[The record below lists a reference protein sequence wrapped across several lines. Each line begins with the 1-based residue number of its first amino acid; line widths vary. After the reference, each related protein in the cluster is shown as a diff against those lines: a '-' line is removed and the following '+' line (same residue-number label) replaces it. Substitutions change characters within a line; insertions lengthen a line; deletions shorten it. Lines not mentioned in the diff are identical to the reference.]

1 VPPKSRKSKKPAGLP
16 TREQLLEFIRQSE
29 TPVGKREIARAFN
42 ITGADRIP
50 LKALLKELRDEGLID
65 RGRGRRHA
73 APDAL
78 PEVAVLRIVGP
89 DADGEL
95 KAVPWN
101 WPEDREPPEIFV
113 APDRRG
119 TATLAAGDRVLARLS
134 RQDEVYEARPI
145 RQLVG
150 APHEVIGFYER
161 DPKGGGRLR
170 PTDRRVKATYL
181 IEERHAAGARP
192 GDLVAVEPL
201 HTHRSGHLQARV
213 IDIVGRHGEPK
224 IASLIA
230 IHEHEIPHE
239 FPPEALREAEQAR
252 PVRAP
257 GERTDFRPLPLV
269 TIDGEDA
276 RDFDDAVWAEPDP
289 DAGNPG
295 GWHMLVAIA
304 DVAHYVRTGGALD
317 REAEKRGNSV
327 YFPDRVVP
335 MLPEALSN
343 DLCSL
348 RPAEDRPCMAAE
360 IWIDAG
366 GRIKR
371 HQFHRGLMRSVAR
384 LTYERV
390 QFAADGTA
398 DDEIAPLMG
407 SVIDPLYGAY
417 AALRGARRKRG
428 TLDLEAQ
435 ERRVI
440 LDGAGRVV
448 RIEQR
453 RSLDSHKLIE
463 EFMIAANVAA
473 AETLERRQRPCM
485 YRIHPAPDQAK
496 VEALRTFLDPLGLGF
511 AKGQVIRPKLFNQV
525 LERARD
531 TPYRAVVNELV
542 LRTQMQAA
550 YGPNNVGHFGLA
562 LSRYCHFTSPIRR
575 YADLLVHRAIVDGL
589 RLGPDG
595 LAPGAEMRFERIGEA
610 ISATERRAAQAERDA
625 VDRYTAAYLSA
636 QRGRTVAGR
645 INGVTRFGLFVTLLE
660 SGGSGLAPISSLPN
674 DFYDHDE
681 AHHRLI
687 GRRWGREYRLGDPVW
702 ARIVE
707 ADPVT
712 GGLVV
717 HLVDTEEADAT
728 LAEQADHRAGRPAH
742 HKGGVRGAK
751 VPAVPGHPA
760 REPAERQRGRPGRKP
775 IRKKR
780 R

>member
-1 VPPKSRKSKKPAGLP
+1 VPRKPGKSKRPTGLP

-29 TPVGKREIARAFN
+29 TPVGKREIARAFA

-50 LKALLKELRDEGLID
+50 LKSMLKELRNEGLID
-65 RGRGRRHA
+65 RGRDRRHA
-73 APDAL
+73 PPEAL
-78 PEVAVLRIVGP
+78 PEVAVLRILGP
-89 DADGEL
+89 DTDGEL
-95 KAVPWN
+95 KAEPLN
-101 WPEDREPPEIFV
+101 WPEGQPKPEIFV
-113 APDRRG
+113 APERRG

-134 RQDEVYEARPI
+134 RQGDVYEARPI

-150 APHEVIGFYER
+150 QPHEVIGFFER
-161 DPKGGGRLR
+161 DPKFGGRLR

-192 GDLVAVEPL
+192 GDLVAAEPL

-213 IDIVGRHGEPK
+213 IDIVGRQGEPK

-230 IHEHEIPHE
+230 IHEHDIPHE
-239 FPPEALREAEQAR
+239 FPPDVEREANEAK
-252 PVRAP
+252 PVHGL
-257 GERTDFRPLPLV
+257 GERTDFRDRPLV

-276 RDFDDAVWAEPDP
+276 RDFDDAVWAEPDEE
-289 DAGNPG
+289 AGNSG

-304 DVAHYVRTGGALD
+304 DVAHYVRAGRPLD

-348 RPAEDRPCMAAE
+348 RPREDRACLVAE
-360 IWIDAG
+360 IWIDAHG
-366 GRIKR
+366 KMKR

-390 QFAADGTA
+390 QFAADGKP
-398 DDEIAPLMG
+398 DDEIAPLMDA
-407 SVIDPLYGAY
+407 VIGPLYGAY
-417 AALRGARRKRG
+417 AALREARRKRG

-440 LDGAGRVV
+440 LDDKGRVV

-473 AETLERRQRPCM
+473 AETLERRQQPCM
-485 YRIHPAPDQAK
+485 YRIHPAPDAAK
-496 VEALRTFLDPLGLGF
+496 VEALREFLGSLDLGF
-511 AKGQVIRPKLFNQV
+511 AKGQVIRPKLFTQV
-525 LERARD
+525 LERAKE

-550 YGPNNVGHFGLA
+550 YSPNNVGHFGLA
-562 LSRYCHFTSPIRR
+562 LPRYCHFTSPIRR

-589 RLGPDG
+589 KLGSDG
-595 LAPGAEMRFERIGEA
+595 LPPGAEGRFERIGEA

-625 VDRYTAAYLSA
+625 IDRYTAAYLSA
-636 QRGRTVAGR
+636 QRGETVAGR

-660 SGGSGLAPISSLPN
+660 SGGSGLVPISSLPN
-674 DFYDHDE
+674 DFYEHDE
-681 AHHRLI
+681 AHHRLV
-687 GRRWGREYRLGDPVW
+687 GRRWARQYRLGDPVW
-702 ARIVE
+702 SKIVE

-712 GGLVV
+712 GGLVL
-717 HLVDTEEADAT
+717 HLVETEDDETAAAANGGRT
-728 LAEQADHRAGRPAH
+728 TVGHRERKGASPGRRHPAGDRNRPPGGRP
-742 HKGGVRGAK
+742 K
-751 VPAVPGHPA
+751 
-760 REPAERQRGRPGRKP
+760 RKP

>member
-1 VPPKSRKSKKPAGLP
+1 VPRKPSKSRRPPGLP
-16 TREQLLEFIRQSE
+16 TREQLLDFIRQSE
-29 TPVGKREIARAFN
+29 TPVGKREIARAFA

-50 LKALLKELRDEGLID
+50 LKAMLKELRNEGLID
-65 RGRGRRHA
+65 RGRDRRHA
-73 APDAL
+73 APDTL
-78 PEVAVLRIVGP
+78 PEVAVLRIIGP
-89 DADGEL
+89 DSDGEL
-95 KAVPWN
+95 KAEPLN
-101 WPEDREPPEIFV
+101 WPEDQPKPEIFV
-113 APDRRG
+113 APERRG

-134 RQDEVYEARPI
+134 RQGEVYEARPI

-150 APHEVIGFYER
+150 QPHEIIGFFER
-161 DPKGGGRLR
+161 DPKFGGRLR

-192 GDLVAVEPL
+192 GDLVAAEPL

-213 IDIVGRHGEPK
+213 IDIIGRQGEPK

-239 FPPEALREAEQAR
+239 FPPEVEREANEAK
-252 PVRAP
+252 PVRAL
-257 GERTDFRPLPLV
+257 GERTDFREVPLV

-276 RDFDDAVWAEPDP
+276 RDFDDAVWAEPDG
-289 DAGNPG
+289 DANNAG

-304 DVAHYVRTGGALD
+304 DVAHYVRAGQPLD

-348 RPAEDRPCMAAE
+348 RPREDRACMVAE
-360 IWIDAG
+360 IWIDAQ
-366 GRIKR
+366 GRMKR

-390 QFAADGTA
+390 QFAADGKP
-398 DDEIAPLMG
+398 DDEIAPLMDD
-407 SVIDPLYGAY
+407 VIRPLYGAY
-417 AALRGARRKRG
+417 TALREARKKRG

-440 LDGAGRVV
+440 LDDQGRVV

-473 AETLERRQRPCM
+473 AETLERRQQPCM
-485 YRIHPAPDQAK
+485 YRIHPAPDAAK
-496 VEALRTFLDPLGLGF
+496 VEALREFLGSLDLGF
-511 AKGQVIRPKLFNQV
+511 AKGQVIRPKLFTQV
-525 LERARD
+525 LERAKE

-550 YGPNNVGHFGLA
+550 YSPNNVGHFGLA
-562 LSRYCHFTSPIRR
+562 LPRYCHFTSPIRR

-589 RLGPDG
+589 KLGSDG
-595 LAPGAEMRFERIGEA
+595 LPQGAEGRFEKIGEA

-625 VDRYTAAYLSA
+625 IDRYTAAYLSA
-636 QRGRTVAGR
+636 QRGQTVAGR

-660 SGGSGLAPISSLPN
+660 SGGSGLVPISSLPN
-674 DFYDHDE
+674 DFYEHDE
-681 AHHRLI
+681 AHHRLV
-687 GRRWGREYRLGDPVW
+687 GRRWAREYRLGDPVW
-702 ARIVE
+702 SKIIE

-712 GGLVV
+712 GGLVL
-717 HLVDTEEADAT
+717 HLVEAEDDDTAGADK
-728 LAEQADHRAGRPAH
+728 AGRASGGPRER
-742 HKGGVRGAK
+742 KGTAPVRRHTGADRHR
-751 VPAVPGHPA
+751 PPG
-760 REPAERQRGRPGRKP
+760 GRPKRKP

>member
-1 VPPKSRKSKKPAGLP
+1 MPRKPRKSKRPPGLP
-16 TREQLLEFIRQSE
+16 TREQLLDFIRRSE
-29 TPVGKREIARAFN
+29 TPVGKREIARAFG
-42 ITGADRIP
+42 IAGADRIP
-50 LKALLKELRDEGLID
+50 LKALLKELREDGLID

-78 PEVAVLRIVGP
+78 PEIAVLRIVGP
-89 DADGEL
+89 DSDGEL
-95 KAVPWN
+95 RAEPWN
-101 WPEDREPPEIFV
+101 WPEDRPKPEIFV

-134 RQDEVYEARPI
+134 RQGEEYEARPI

-150 APHEVIGFYER
+150 QPHEVIGFFER

-192 GDLVAVEPL
+192 GDLVAAEPL

-213 IDIVGRHGEPK
+213 VDIVGRQGEPR

-230 IHEHEIPHE
+230 IHEHDIPHE
-239 FPPEALREAEQAR
+239 FPPEVERAANEAR
-252 PVRAP
+252 PVRGP
-257 GERTDFRPLPLV
+257 GERTDFRDRPLV

-276 RDFDDAVWAEPDP
+276 RDFDDAVWAEADTDP
-289 DAGNPG
+289 DNRG

-304 DVAHYVRTGGALD
+304 DVAHYVRAGGPLD

-348 RPAEDRPCMAAE
+348 RPKEDRACLVAE
-360 IWIDAG
+360 IRIDAA

-371 HQFHRGLMRSVAR
+371 HRFHRGLMRSVAR

-390 QFAADGTA
+390 QFAADGTPDA
-398 DDEIAPLMG
+398 EIEPLMQ
-407 SVIDPLYGAY
+407 SVIRPLYGAY
-417 AALRGARRKRG
+417 AALREARRKRG
-428 TLDLEAQ
+428 TLDLDAQ

-440 LDGAGRVV
+440 LDEKGRVV

-453 RSLDSHKLIE
+453 RSLDSHRLIE

-473 AETLERRQRPCM
+473 AETLERRQLPCM
-485 YRIHPAPDQAK
+485 YRIHPAPDAAK
-496 VEALRTFLDPLGLGF
+496 VEALREFLAAFGLGF
-511 AKGQVIRPKLFNQV
+511 AKGQVIRPRLFTQV

-550 YGPNNVGHFGLA
+550 YSPNNVGHFGLA

-575 YADLLVHRAIVDGL
+575 YADLLVHRAIVDAL
-589 RLGPDG
+589 KLGPDG
-595 LAPGAEMRFERIGEA
+595 LPPGAEGRFERIGDA

-625 VDRYTAAYLSA
+625 IDRYTAAYLSA
-636 QRGRTVAGR
+636 QRGQTVAGR
-645 INGVTRFGLFVTLLE
+645 INGVTRFGLFVTLLD
-660 SGGSGLAPISSLPN
+660 SGGSGLVPISSLPN
-674 DFYDHDE
+674 DFYEHDE
-681 AHHRLI
+681 KHHRLV
-687 GRRWGREYRLGDPVW
+687 GRRWAGEYRLGDPVW

-717 HLVDTEEADAT
+717 HLVETADDDTAADTPHARRDPGSRPCRGG
-728 LAEQADHRAGRPAH
+728 APASGRE
-742 HKGGVRGAK
+742 RGAD
-751 VPAVPGHPA
+751 
-760 REPAERQRGRPGRKP
+760 RGRQPGGRRTRRP